1 MSQNLTSIKRKLS
14 SKYLGKGGV
23 HAFGM
28 RRAANTL
35 YVYIDES
42 LAAGEQRGVLR
53 QIEQEARPFKLVTIY
68 SKRARFA

>member
-1 MSQNLTSIKRKLS
+1 MSQSLTSIKRKLS

-28 RRAANTL
+28 RRGANTL

-42 LAAGEQRGVLR
+42 LGGGEPSGVLR
-53 QIEQEARPFKLVTIY
+53 QIKLEAHPFKLVTIR

>member
-42 LAAGEQRGVLR
+42 LAGEQRGVLR
-53 QIEQEARPFKLVTIY
+53 QIEQEARPFKLVKIY